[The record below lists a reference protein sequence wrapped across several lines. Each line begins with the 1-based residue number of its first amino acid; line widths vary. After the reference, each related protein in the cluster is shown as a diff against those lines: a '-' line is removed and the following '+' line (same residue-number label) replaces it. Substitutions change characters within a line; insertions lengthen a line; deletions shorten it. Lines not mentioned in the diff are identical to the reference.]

1 LRARPAD
8 GSKVLVTIPRG
19 TNVQVDPGCR
29 HWCAVTYNGKRG
41 FVYKSFLS
49 R

>member
-1 LRARPAD
+1 
-8 GSKVLVTIPRG
+8 VTIPRG
-19 TNVQVDPGCR
+19 SQIQVAAGCR
-29 HWCAVTYNGKRG
+29 HWCAVTYDGRRG